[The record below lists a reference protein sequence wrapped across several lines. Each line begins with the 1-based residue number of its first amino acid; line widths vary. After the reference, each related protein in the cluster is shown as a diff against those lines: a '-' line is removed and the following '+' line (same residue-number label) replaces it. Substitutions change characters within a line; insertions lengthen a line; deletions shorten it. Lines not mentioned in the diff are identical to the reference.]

1 MRVTDI
7 SDEQR
12 KKILS
17 QYSRLS
23 FAKIQ
28 KNILQDLINN
38 KSESVIYT
46 RYDRAKV
53 IEMLDNPQRY
63 ESDIRELSNFLYI
76 VSGHYRRL
84 VDYFATILLFNYT
97 IIPNKITVEDID
109 AEKYKQDYIEVVN
122 TTDKWNMEQ
131 EISNAMKIAIRD
143 GVFYGICY
151 ESDDSFYVK
160 PVNPKYAKISS
171 IEDGVAVF
179 SFDLDF
185 FSKNKD
191 LLEIYG
197 KEFESAY
204 RKYKPE
210 GGSTNKENRWY
221 EVKNQ
226 LVIEADPSDHYY
238 HLPMF
243 TSLLISVFDL
253 DDYKMLQKAKSEND
267 NYKALG
273 LQLPTDEDG
282 VPLMDFDQ
290 AEMYYEHIVDA
301 ISNENIGVF
310 LSPFSVNDFSFT
322 NGKMSDTNTV
332 NDAEKSLFNSAGVTG
347 GLFLSNLT
355 SSSSILLSVKPD
367 EQVAYQLL
375 LQAQRSFNLKIKKLN
390 LTYGFKV
397 KFSQQSIFN
406 NTEYVDRY
414 AKASQYGLPVKSLYL
429 SSLGFNASDLLGM
442 TYLEEEILKLGQE
455 AWLHPLVSSSVQS
468 GVSSAESEDANGRP
482 TAEESGE
489 QIGDAGE
496 ASREQN

>member
-1 MRVTDI
+1 MRVTDL
-7 SDEQR
+7 SEEQR
-12 KKILS
+12 QKILS
-17 QYSRLS
+17 QYSRMS

-28 KNILQDLINN
+28 KNILQDLVNSKN
-38 KSESVIYT
+38 ESVVYT
-46 RYDRAKV
+46 RYDRSRV
-53 IEMLDNPQRY
+53 IEMLDNPQKY
-63 ESDIRELSNFLYI
+63 EADIRELSNFLYI

-97 IIPNKITVEDID
+97 IVPNKIPTEDID
-109 AEKYKQDYIEVVN
+109 AEKYKEDYIEVVN

-131 EISNAMKIAIRD
+131 EIANAMKVAIRE

-191 LLEIYG
+191 LLELYG

-273 LQLPTDEDG
+273 MKLPTDDEG
-282 VPLMDFDQ
+282 VPLMSFEE
-290 AEMYYEHIVDA
+290 AEPFYEHVVDS
-301 ISNENIGVF
+301 ISNQNIGVF
-310 LSPFSVNDFSFT
+310 FSPFAIQDFSFA
-322 NGKMSDTNTV
+322 NGKMSDTNSVTE
-332 NDAEKSLFNSAGVTG
+332 AEKSLFNNAGVTG
-347 GLFLSNLT
+347 GLFLSDLT

-367 EQVAYQLL
+367 EQLAYQLL

-397 KFSQQSIFN
+397 KFTQQSIFN
-406 NTEYVDRY
+406 NTEYVDRF
-414 AKASQYGLPVKSLYL
+414 AKASQYGMPVKSLYL

-468 GVSSAESEDANGRP
+468 GNSADSDDTNGRP
-482 TAEESGE
+482 TAEEEGRPIQE
-489 QIGDAGE
+489 AGE
-496 ASREQN
+496 SSREQN